1 MKKRFVVSLLMV
13 SAVSA
18 FAFNKDSA
26 YHNARKFGAMAKIQ
40 VHVVDDCGR
49 NVSNASISVFMG
61 MNFHPKGYYIRGM
74 TDTNGMFTVE
84 GKTCGDELVITVTK
98 SGHYISTRKMCFA
111 EMGTEHDV
119 RNGKW
124 MPFGKKEDIILRRIM
139 SPASLVV
146 FDKLI
151 DIAQTNVWLGID
163 MEKMDFTSPLG
174 NGSRTDFEVRVEWD
188 GLPAWESRYCNAE
201 IRFANKGTGGYYVGN
216 MLESSFPYVY
226 EACHNSS
233 FTEKNVHI
241 VDRNGDP
248 HTTKMLFPK
257 GKSLVTRTRSV
268 INEDGQIKS
277 ANYGCIRKF
286 AIGPSKRGVALL
298 RLSYVFNPTPNDT
311 NLEPKR

>member
-1 MKKRFVVSLLMV
+1 
-13 SAVSA
+13 
-18 FAFNKDSA
+18 
-26 YHNARKFGAMAKIQ
+26 
-40 VHVVDDCGR
+40 
-49 NVSNASISVFMG
+49 
-61 MNFHPKGYYIRGM
+61 
-74 TDTNGMFTVE
+74 
-84 GKTCGDELVITVTK
+84 
-98 SGHYISTRKMCFA
+98 
-111 EMGTEHDV
+111 
-119 RNGKW
+119 
-124 MPFGKKEDIILRRIM
+124 
-139 SPASLVV
+139 
-146 FDKLI
+146 
-151 DIAQTNVWLGID
+151 

-298 RLSYVFNPTPNDT
+298 RLSYVSTQPQTTRNYSLKDD
-311 NLEPKR
+311 LRDMS